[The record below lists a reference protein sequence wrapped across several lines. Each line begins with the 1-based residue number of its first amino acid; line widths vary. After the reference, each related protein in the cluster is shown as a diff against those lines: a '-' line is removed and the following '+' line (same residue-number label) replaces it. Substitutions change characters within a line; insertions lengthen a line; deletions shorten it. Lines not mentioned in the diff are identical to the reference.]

1 MSSASKKAK
10 IIFRVLFA
18 LVSLLV
24 LSMFTVLIMF
34 YNDGQGGNLLGY
46 SVIYTEEPQ
55 FEKIQEKSAVF
66 VKQMDADEIP
76 LGYIVV
82 YRSDNQYFFAK
93 ITGGEA
99 VDAVYR
105 IEAVNKNMDT
115 LVIPSKDVVGF
126 ADFTSTI
133 LGRFIAFSK
142 TKEGLLII
150 NLCPFLLF
158 ILWELVKVIRKHKK
172 EPVFVPIKKQE
183 ETPDFLDEAF
193 ITPPKSPSEEKVQEV
208 LFEHPKPQKDSDSVP
223 KSNPKLNQPFQMD
236 APPVFVARPK
246 AQEIYPKQ
254 DTTQELPQTVK
265 AYSAKQRDNK
275 IIEDD
280 VARRLDRLLAE
291 EDDDADSY
299 NIDDILSEFH
309 KR

>member
-10 IIFRVLFA
+10 IIFRVLIA

-55 FEKIQEKSAVF
+55 FEKIPEKSAVF

-150 NLCPFLLF
+150 NLSPFLLF

-193 ITPPKSPSEEKVQEV
+193 ITPPKSPSEKKVQEV